1 MQCVVTWSMCNY
13 LELER
18 SETLGNEQGAILL
31 QTKSTFAG
39 FKANPIL
46 SSYVDLLCVMP

>member
-1 MQCVVTWSMCNY
+1 MQCVVTWSMCSY

-18 SETLGNEQGAILL
+18 GETSGNAQEAILL

-39 FKANPIL
+39 FKANPSL
-46 SSYVDLLCVMP
+46 SSYVDLFCVLP